1 MSFANEPLSVIS
13 KKLQDLMGGASEE
26 EKKPGGSSSSSK
38 SKPAKFLSQEWMEE
52 NGPTITAVALSGVTT
67 LLKAMFLYF
76 VGTNILFLFSQ
87 GADCGVNP
95 ACDINN
101 IFPVGP
107 FPDVKPPPF
116 VATDM
121 STYGPYFVSM
131 FQNHAWLKKM
141 SGGTNMEFNP
151 ADSLTDNSG
160 MWEQFKYAL
169 LNSWP
174 NGQFEAMKMTNYG
187 LNKLFTGFP
196 ILSKSAK
203 AAVDL
208 IFKGNVTGN
217 VKDVKTGKSIH
228 LLRALEV
235 IIILVA
241 PYIKA
246 IMMLITIFTVSI
258 GQFWGTA
265 SITRNN
271 GWWAGILTAFIFLLI
286 IPIIPLGAF
295 VLIIAYVMLIFI
307 LTMLYPL
314 LKNSK
319 VILDLL
325 WRNCMVF
332 LIIWGSLLM
341 TNTAGNI
348 KTTGPWI
355 MALLI
360 IAGSIMYLIRKV
372 WHMMYGG

>member
-1 MSFANEPLSVIS
+1 MSL
-13 KKLQDLMGGASEE
+13 LQDLMGGASEE
-26 EKKPGGSSSSSK
+26 EKKPDSSSNSSK
-38 SKPAKFLSQEWMEE
+38 SKPVKFLSQEWMEE
-52 NGPTITAVALSGVTT
+52 NGPTITAVAISGVTT
-67 LLKAMFLYF
+67 LLKAIFLYF

-95 ACDINN
+95 ACDINK

-107 FPDVKPPPF
+107 FHNEKPPQF
-116 VATDM
+116 VATKM
-121 STYGPYFVSM
+121 STYGPYFISM
-131 FQNHAWLKKM
+131 FQNHVWLERM
-141 SGGTNMEFNP
+141 SKGTNMKFKSANP
-151 ADSLTDNSG
+151 LTEQSS
-160 MWEQFKYAL
+160 MWKQFKYAL
-169 LNSWP
+169 FNSWP

-187 LNKLFTGFP
+187 LNKLFTGLP
-196 ILSKSAK
+196 ILSQSAK
-203 AAVDL
+203 AAVNL
-208 IFKGNVTGN
+208 VFKGKVTGD
-217 VKDVKTGKSIH
+217 VKDAKTGKSIH
-228 LLRALEV
+228 FLRALEV

-246 IMMLITIFTVSI
+246 VMMLITIFTVSI
-258 GQFWGTA
+258 GQFWGTI

-271 GWWAGILTAFIFLLI
+271 GWWAGFLVTLMFLFM

-295 VLIIAYVMLIFI
+295 VLIIAYVILIFL

-325 WRNCMVF
+325 WRNCIVF
-332 LIIWGSLLM
+332 LILWGSLLM

-360 IAGSIMYLIRKV
+360 IAGGIMYLIRLV
-372 WHMMYGG
+372 WRMMYGG